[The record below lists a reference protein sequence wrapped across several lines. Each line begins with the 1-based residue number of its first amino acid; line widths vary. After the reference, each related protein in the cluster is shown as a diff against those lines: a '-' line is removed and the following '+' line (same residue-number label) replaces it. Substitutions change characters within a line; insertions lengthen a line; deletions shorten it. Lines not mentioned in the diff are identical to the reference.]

1 MILQALVRLYEDLA
15 AQDRIARS
23 GWSRSDITFA
33 LCIDA
38 DGKLER
44 LVDLRQEVPNG
55 KKMVLRA
62 RSMKLPAAVR
72 RAVNIAPNFVWDN
85 SKYLLGI
92 DNDNPDRARKCFESC
107 ATLHRDILEGVNSPT
122 AKAILSFFE
131 TWTLQGSE
139 VHPEIKEHLDIL
151 YSGANLVFR
160 VAGQFAQ
167 DDPDVATAW
176 QNYYD
181 GADGIYMQCLVTGK
195 TDLIA
200 RIHPVVKGVKGG
212 QSMGGVL
219 VSFKE
224 PAFCSYGREQSYNA
238 PVGKYAAFAYTS
250 ALNYLLADKENV
262 WSLGDASVLFWAE
275 GGEPAFQDMMG
286 AMTFGKE
293 TGYSEGDL
301 RNMAKKLVEGKPVDF
316 DGTKLDPDTTFY
328 ILGISPNAAR
338 ISVRFFLT
346 NTFGALL
353 KNIEAHYR
361 RTEIIRYPDEIYRP
375 RSLPQMLRET
385 VNKHEKTK
393 QPSPIL
399 SGAVAR
405 SVFMDTPYPASLLS
419 NTILRIR
426 AEHEISTGKASIL
439 KAYYCRNASE
449 NQMIQE
455 VMKVEL
461 NENCEVQAYV
471 LGRLFA
477 VMEQIQLAS
486 AEWTLNRTIKD
497 SYFSSAASTP
507 GAVFNRLF
515 PLSEYHM
522 KKLKRDKRNY
532 AEKLGQEKQML
543 MGKLHSSIPSRF
555 TLEESSCFYIGYYH
569 QSNKRK
575 KEEA

>member
-131 TWTLQGSE
+131 TWTLQGAE
-139 VHPEIKEHLDIL
+139 AHPEIKEHLDIL

-167 DDPDVATAW
+167 DDPDVASAW
-176 QNYYD
+176 QNHYD

-200 RIHPVVKGVKGG
+200 RIHPAVKGVKGG
-212 QSMGGVL
+212 QAMGGVL

-262 WSLGDASVLFWAE
+262 YSLGDASVLFWAE
-275 GGEPAFQDMMG
+275 GGQPAYQGMMG
-286 AMTFGKE
+286 GMMFGKE
-293 TGYSEGDL
+293 TNYSEDDL
-301 RNMAKKLVEGKPVDF
+301 RSMAKTLTEGKPVDF

-338 ISVRFFLT
+338 ISVRFFLRS
-346 NTFGALL
+346 TFGSLL
-353 KNIEAHYR
+353 ENVTAHHER
-361 RTEIIRYPDEIYRP
+361 MEIVRP
-375 RSLPQMLRET
+375 VYEKFDILSLWAMLRET
-385 VNKHEKTK
+385 VNLNSKDKSA
-393 QPSPIL
+393 SPIL
-399 SGAVAR
+399 AGAVAR
-405 SVFMDTPYPASLLS
+405 AVFSGTLYPAALLEQ
-419 NTILRIR
+419 TMLRIR
-426 AEHEISTGKASIL
+426 AERSVTRGRAAIL
-439 KAYYCRNASE
+439 KAYYLKNEHAECPK
-449 NQMIQE
+449 E
-455 VMKVEL
+455 VLTVSL
-461 NENCEVQAYV
+461 NEASTNPAYT
-471 LGRLFA
+471 LGRLFSVYEA
-477 VMEQIQLAS
+477 VQESANPGINATIRDRYFNSAMSSPGTIFPTLDKLAK
-486 AEWTLNRTIKD
+486 AHLRKLDKGLRI
-497 SYFSSAASTP
+497 SY
-507 GAVFNRLF
+507 
-515 PLSEYHM
+515 
-522 KKLKRDKRNY
+522 
-532 AEKLGQEKQML
+532 EKQIGAL
-543 MGKLHSSIPSRF
+543 KEVFGESYPARL
-555 TLEESSCFYIGYYH
+555 TLPQQGSFDLGYYH
-569 QSNKRK
+569 QTQKRYTK
-575 KEEA
+575 KEEVK

>member
-38 DGKLER
+38 NGKLER

-92 DNDNPDRARKCFESC
+92 DKDNPERTRKCFDAC
-107 ATLHRDILEGVNSPT
+107 ANLHRDILEGVNCPT
-122 AKAILSFFE
+122 AKAILRFFE
-131 TWTLQGSE
+131 TWTPEGAE
-139 VHPEIKEHLDIL
+139 THPEIKDYLDIL
-151 YSGANLVFR
+151 YSGSNLVFR

-176 QNYYD
+176 QNHYD

-200 RIHPVVKGVKGG
+200 RIHPAVKGVKGG
-212 QSMGGVL
+212 QPMGGVL

-262 WSLGDASVLFWAE
+262 WPLGDASVLFWAE
-275 GGEPAFQDMMG
+275 GGQPAYQGMMG
-286 AMTFGKE
+286 GMMFGKE
-293 TGYSEGDL
+293 TSYSEDDL
-301 RNMAKKLVEGKPVDF
+301 RSMAKALTEGKPVDF

-338 ISVRFFLT
+338 ISVRFFLRS
-346 NTFGALL
+346 TFGGLL
-353 KNIEAHYR
+353 KNVTAHHER
-361 RTEIIRYPDEIYRP
+361 MEIVRP
-375 RSLPQMLRET
+375 AYEKFDTLPLWAMLRET
-385 VNKHEKTK
+385 VNLNSRDKS
-393 QPSPIL
+393 PSPIL
-399 SGAVAR
+399 AGAVAR
-405 SVFMDTPYPASLLS
+405 AIFSGDRYPAALLEQ
-419 NTILRIR
+419 TMLRIR
-426 AEHEISTGKASIL
+426 AERYVTRGRAAIL
-439 KAYYCRNASE
+439 KAYYLKNEHSE
-449 NQMIQE
+449 CPKE
-455 VMKVEL
+455 VLTVSL
-461 NENCEVQAYV
+461 NEASTNPAYT
-471 LGRLFA
+471 LGRLVSVYEA
-477 VMEQIQLAS
+477 VQESANPGINATIRDCYFNSAMSSQGTIFPTLDKLAK
-486 AEWTLNRTIKD
+486 AHLR
-497 SYFSSAASTP
+497 
-507 GAVFNRLF
+507 
-515 PLSEYHM
+515 
-522 KKLKRDKRNY
+522 KLDKGLRITY
-532 AEKLGQEKQML
+532 EKQIGQL
-543 MGKLHSSIPSRF
+543 KEVFGESYPARL
-555 TLEESSCFYIGYYH
+555 TLPQQGSFDLGYYH
-569 QSNKRK
+569 QTQKRYTK
-575 KEEA
+575 KEEVK